1 MKINGMRPQDIPV
14 LLQLHLMKGND
25 WLYADIATLLHIS
38 PSEVSESLERS
49 RIAGLLD
56 NSKRK
61 IMPAAMYEF
70 LVYGI
75 KYVWPAVLSKKQ
87 RGVPT
92 AHSAKPL
99 SDIIVSN
106 EDVYVW
112 AYAKGNQRGESIQ
125 ALYPTIPEV
134 VENNPQLYELLALI
148 DALRI
153 GKAREVQIARD
164 ELNKRLIKP

>member
-14 LLQLHLMKGND
+14 LLQLHLMDGKD
-25 WLYADIATLLHIS
+25 WLYADIAALLKIS

-49 RIAGLLD
+49 KIAGLLD

-61 IMPAAMYEF
+61 IMPAALWEF

-75 KYVWPAVLSKKQ
+75 RYVWPAVLGKKQ

-106 EDVYVW
+106 EDIYVW
-112 AYAKGNQRGESIQ
+112 ANAKGNVRGESLQ
-125 ALYPTIPEV
+125 PLYPTIPDI

-164 ELNKRLIKP
+164 ELNKRLLKP